1 MPDAITGS
9 ESEETQMDIRGKK
22 IAILVTDGFE
32 QVELTEP
39 KRALEEAGAK
49 PQIVSPLPSGQAA
62 GGAKVK
68 GWQKTEWGD
77 SFDIDLA
84 LDRAKESDFDALLL
98 PGGVLNPDKLRLD
111 PKAVELVKAFVG
123 AGKPIAAICHG
134 PMMLIEAGAVKGRKM
149 TSFPSIRTD
158 LKNAGASWVDEEVVI
173 DGNLVTSRKPSDIPA
188 FNREMIKLFAGT
200 DDASVGGSAP
210 ARREQVDV
218 VR

>member
-1 MPDAITGS
+1 
-9 ESEETQMDIRGKK
+9 MDIRGKK

-49 PQIVSPLPSGQAA
+49 PQIVAPLPSGPSA

-68 GWQKTEWGD
+68 GWQKTDWGD
-77 SFDIDLA
+77 SFDIGLA

-98 PGGVLNPDKLRLD
+98 PGGVLNPDKLRLN
-111 PKAVELVKAFVG
+111 PKAVALVKAFVA

-134 PMMLIEAGAVKGRKM
+134 PMMLIEAGAVKDRTM

-158 LKNAGASWVDEEVVI
+158 LKNAGASWVDKEVVV
-173 DGNLVTSRKPSDIPA
+173 DGNFVTSRQPNDITA